1 MDMKL
6 FVSDEIKSQFFLF
19 AFGGPIFYIIMLV
32 IEWGGD
38 LFFIWL
44 LVATLL
50 IIVVF
55 KYLYLNF
62 IMPSFNKFVELKNYD
77 GVDDKE
83 RLIAVLKEIAG
94 HANFTIDKIYVVD

>member
-6 FVSDEIKSQFFLF
+6 FVNDEIKYLLF
-19 AFGGPIFYIIMLV
+19 MLVFGSPIFYIIMLV

-55 KYLYLNF
+55 KYLYLNI
-62 IMPSFNKFVELKNYD
+62 IMPSFNKFVELKSYE
-77 GVDDKE
+77 GVDNKE
-83 RLIAVLKEIAG
+83 DLIKVI
-94 HANFTIDKIYVVD
+94 